1 MQVLCAPGFELADR
15 RAVAGNAAV
24 LHRLVRAFVKHGL
37 EVDEDT
43 VEALA
48 SFVLAWPKATS

>member
-1 MQVLCAPGFELADR
+1 MADR